1 MIETISETLL
11 IWVILSVAVAIVAWV
26 MRSFPVSIVSSFGMF
41 ISGMKYYQD
50 ENPDLFVLGMAI
62 MLAFAVPMA
71 VAGRRSRRG

>member
-1 MIETISETLL
+1 M
-11 IWVILSVAVAIVAWV
+11 ILSVAVAIVAWV